1 MRFSL
6 RGRKLTRHS
15 GHLFV
20 FTLPFFDCLELIWK
34 LSPKVFCV
42 MSAQMGEGSAGYTS
56 RSSSVADLPLVR
68 PFRLS
73 KVNNHRIILQRL
85 KPEKKKSLKVFFL
98 VSIFYLNE
106 IIKRNSLV
114 SLAIY
119 SDFTAYLVH

>member
-85 KPEKKKSLKVFFL
+85 KPERKKEKEKKGALKYSFWFQFL
-98 VSIFYLNE
+98 I
-106 IIKRNSLV
+106 
-114 SLAIY
+114 
-119 SDFTAYLVH
+119 